1 MDALPP
7 VSDWYTDFDIVDP
20 GFARDPFPVWAS
32 MRESCPVAHSERW
45 GGAWMLT
52 RYEDLSAVAHDTE
65 HFSSE
70 SVSVSGNKPGM
81 GGLLVLPPITSDPP
95 EHAPARR
102 LLLPAFSVKAVG
114 KFTPLTRDY
123 ARELLASIVG
133 RGDGHADAAREYAQR
148 IPVRVIAGMLGV
160 PHEDEDQFTHWVIGV
175 LQTGDEAYGSK
186 ASRELLDYFRDKTAA
201 RRAEP
206 DPPDDILTYLLG
218 LRDEHGQ
225 PLEEKHL
232 LGSCLLLLVAGI
244 DTTWSSIGSSLWHLA
259 THPEDRER
267 LVADPALIPTAV
279 EEFLRAYAP
288 VTMARIVA
296 DPVEVGGQTFCP
308 GERVLLPFPAGN
320 RDPAA
325 FEAPEQVIIDRQVNR
340 HAAFGLG
347 IHRCL
352 GSNLARM
359 ELRIALE
366 EWLAAIPSFRLADG
380 ADVEWNGGQVRGPRS
395 IPVVFP

>member
-1 MDALPP
+1 MPRALTRPVRRSGVGPRRWGASVDAQRP
-7 VSDWYTDFDIVDP
+7 VSDWCTDFDIVDP

-32 MRESCPVAHSERW
+32 MRQSCPVAHSERW

-123 ARELLASIVG
+123 ARELLAGIVG
-133 RGDGHADAAREYAQR
+133 RGDGQADAAREYAQR

-186 ASRELLDYFRDKTAA
+186 ASRELLDYFRDKTAE

-218 LRDEHGQ
+218 LRDENGQ

-296 DPVEVGGQTFCP
+296 DPVEVGGQH
-308 GERVLLPFPAGN
+308 VL
-320 RDPAA
+320 
-325 FEAPEQVIIDRQVNR
+325 
-340 HAAFGLG
+340 
-347 IHRCL
+347 
-352 GSNLARM
+352 
-359 ELRIALE
+359 
-366 EWLAAIPSFRLADG
+366 
-380 ADVEWNGGQVRGPRS
+380 PR
-395 IPVVFP
+395 